1 MATEVE
7 ERQQQNATTEQH
19 GDGVT
24 HAFILE
30 QMQRGFA
37 EVNARMDAG
46 FAQSNARMD
55 AGFAQS
61 NARMDAEYDR
71 LNSRM
76 DAGFAQSNARMG
88 AEYDRLNSR
97 IDRLAVVLIAGQFAI
112 VASIIGVAVASFLR

>member
-1 MATEVE
+1 MTTEVE
-7 ERQQQNATTEQH
+7 EPRQSTLPEQT
-19 GDGVT
+19 GDRVT

-55 AGFAQS
+55 SGFAQS
-61 NARMDAEYDR
+61 NARMDAE
-71 LNSRM
+71 S
-76 DAGFAQSNARMG
+76 
-88 AEYDRLNSR
+88 DRLNSR

-112 VASIIGVAVASFLR
+112 VASIIGVAVASLLLN

>member
-7 ERQQQNATTEQH
+7 ERQQQDSPPEHH

-55 AGFAQS
+55 AET
-61 NARMDAEYDR
+61 N
-71 LNSRM
+71 
-76 DAGFAQSNARMG
+76 
-88 AEYDRLNSR
+88 RLNSR

-112 VASIIGVAVASFLR
+112 VASIIGVAVASFLLN

>member
-7 ERQQQNATTEQH
+7 ERQQQDTPPEHH

-46 FAQSNARMD
+46 FAEVNARMD
-55 AGFAQS
+55 AGFAQT
-61 NARMDAEYDR
+61 NARMDAE
-71 LNSRM
+71 
-76 DAGFAQSNARMG
+76 A
-88 AEYDRLNSR
+88 DRLNSR

-112 VASIIGVAVASFLR
+112 VASIIGVAVASFLLN

>member
-7 ERQQQNATTEQH
+7 ERQQDTPREQH
-19 GDGVT
+19 GDSVT

-61 NARMDAEYDR
+61 NARMDA
-71 LNSRM
+71 
-76 DAGFAQSNARMG
+76 GFAQSNARMDT
-88 AEYDRLNSR
+88 ESDRLNSR

-112 VASIIGVAVASFLR
+112 VASIIGVAVASFLLN

>member
-7 ERQQQNATTEQH
+7 ERQQQSATTEQH

-55 AGFAQS
+55 A
-61 NARMDAEYDR
+61 
-71 LNSRM
+71 
-76 DAGFAQSNARMG
+76 
-88 AEYDRLNSR
+88 EYDRLNSR